1 MLPQG
6 PPLSP
11 SLTLLQSRFGCAIPN
26 SLKRSGSSMARL
38 ASALE
43 FVKLGI
49 EAGTQHSLLHR
60 PFQASTCCWLL
71 ARFGSHNRSNLKT
84 IFLEVDSNRS
94 GAVEFAELHHA
105 FQLSGVNLDPAMI
118 AEVGGSYDTDK
129 DGTLEFDDSFCK
141 CLKKSNNPW
150 NLSVLFWERTAGR
163 RRLSMASC
171 FHPCLVCERLIIR
184 FGQGSLYLTF
194 EQFCSMMIFLKE
206 MKAAF
211 SSLDSKGC
219 GSLDLP
225 ELCTAFWR
233 AGINFP
239 EGLILQ
245 IGATCLTEQSCMC
258 LGHGTMPS
266 GKTFDRDN
274 SGGIEFDEF
283 IQMTAEW
290 HEMWKLQE
298 CFSPN
303 ITADELQRLMGSVRV
318 IYEVI
323 DECVQTLRP
332 FSINTCR
339 WLIAKFG
346 TCQVGERFAQRLS
359 FLERMKVPLPACCFG
374 PPPETC
380 FDARWRRSQQRPS
393 KEDPCGR
400 NYVIIAQVLLA
411 SSGLFGATQ
420 AHCLSTAQSA
430 RSWASESISSWW
442 LGLHEVTYVM
452 AAWAH
457 LACAL
462 SDPGAVP
469 LGALEVLAPEGTSN
483 ESATVR
489 WCGHCQ
495 VAKPPRAHHCSTC
508 QRCIRKMDHHCMWMN
523 NCIGG
528 NNQKHFILFLSYTS
542 LHCLG
547 VVPVSL
553 WCLFALHPP
562 PGEEIPL
569 YAAVSFG
576 SVLSLLLAGC
586 LGRYCLQLLKDQF
599 HSLKKNQTFIEQLQ
613 GTMGETRALR
623 ATVQENLGIVPAVE
637 LGNLCS
643 TLGPRR
649 LTLSALVSGGSS
661 GAFWIIAIGSEV
673 FTLPLLLGQ
682 GDATFQEAKLLLP
695 DGFGD
700 ARCAR
705 GLGTSS
711 SPLVA
716 LGSSQGHVAWW
727 SVADWRL
734 LGRIPP
740 VDAAGVLHLTRV
752 WTRPGVDDPLTPEA
766 FMVAVLDELGKCRL
780 LDLSKGEVLCKI
792 HGQSG
797 LSFWDQPFLF
807 ISDSWGAWVSV
818 ATRDKVWTWDTTTG
832 AFAHSRK
839 PSGHEERMR
848 KASINEVC
856 WQAAD
861 GSAVWQMGEVILD
874 GRWKLPVLLCTPQLL
889 RRDAPR
895 EGHAT
900 EPMIRSLK
908 LEDTEP
914 KVWKTEQL
922 MSSVVAKSGFASFKL
937 TEGKL
942 PSIKDKLARR
952 GSQSATSLT
961 SLPSPGQSPTGLAD
975 SQSMTGSDFRNRRNF
990 KDLARGMDADGN
1002 RLKRAEQYYQLLMRA
1017 KYKKDDADRKA
1028 AEALELQRA
1037 EGAAKVAFR
1046 KLLGMMGETDKRSE
1060 GSTDSEAESDMDDDC
1075 GPLTA
1080 YDGQMKIDIDF
1091 VVVVPHREEKEE
1103 DVFHYPTHPEGLPEQ
1118 SVVQPS
1124 GFDETPPA
1132 SSSSG
1137 ASTPLD
1143 FSDEM
1148 ESLKVELKKA
1158 GKLEEPKG
1166 IAQKENAPTTDA
1178 RGNAI
1183 HGEKTMP
1190 NVWDNPYPE
1199 WSLETGGSMY
1209 FIPNAERYAWC
1220 PSLPPPPPPS
1230 ELGRRRLRLKP
1241 RLPLTLSNHRYK
1253 DEHPNIFPPE
1263 PFSPSEDHYASW
1275 EKKVLTYDLYKS
1287 CVESL
1292 AKMPP
1297 QEFAKDEYKHR
1308 LKFGSVSAASGALRC
1323 FRDLTWLRGLGVHL
1337 ASERP
1342 MAVGVLGVDEGLSF
1356 PQGDSS
1362 AIPSMSSALQLMME
1376 DLSS

>member
-1 MLPQG
+1 M
-6 PPLSP
+6 PL
-11 SLTLLQSRFGCAIPN
+11 
-26 SLKRSGSSMARL
+26 
-38 ASALE
+38 
-43 FVKLGI
+43 
-49 EAGTQHSLLHR
+49 
-60 PFQASTCCWLL
+60 W
-71 ARFGSHNRSNLKT
+71 
-84 IFLEVDSNRS
+84 
-94 GAVEFAELHHA
+94 
-105 FQLSGVNLDPAMI
+105 
-118 AEVGGSYDTDK
+118 
-129 DGTLEFDDSFCK
+129 
-141 CLKKSNNPW
+141 W
-150 NLSVLFWERTAGR
+150 
-163 RRLSMASC
+163 
-171 FHPCLVCERLIIR
+171 
-184 FGQGSLYLTF
+184 
-194 EQFCSMMIFLKE
+194 
-206 MKAAF
+206 
-211 SSLDSKGC
+211 
-219 GSLDLP
+219 
-225 ELCTAFWR
+225 
-233 AGINFP
+233 
-239 EGLILQ
+239 
-245 IGATCLTEQSCMC
+245 
-258 LGHGTMPS
+258 
-266 GKTFDRDN
+266 
-274 SGGIEFDEF
+274 
-283 IQMTAEW
+283 
-290 HEMWKLQE
+290 
-298 CFSPN
+298 
-303 ITADELQRLMGSVRV
+303 
-318 IYEVI
+318 
-323 DECVQTLRP
+323 VQ
-332 FSINTCR
+332 
-339 WLIAKFG
+339 
-346 TCQVGERFAQRLS
+346 
-359 FLERMKVPLPACCFG
+359 
-374 PPPETC
+374 
-380 FDARWRRSQQRPS
+380 
-393 KEDPCGR
+393 DPCGR

-623 ATVQENLGIVPAVE
+623 ATVQEVMGCAPSWRWLLPLPAKANLLHAWQRDGVFYGISAKGGALQLCTSAQLNSWRAVE

-874 GRWKLPVLLCTPQLL
+874 GRWKLPDSQLQVLLLSIQRDLAWPCLEKCRMPPISKPDMGSIKLKPDEPDRLTRERPENERPPIDFDRIEGEKLVEKSLFKL
-889 RRDAPR
+889 R
-895 EGHAT
+895 HAT

-1028 AEALELQRA
+1028 AEAEELQRA

-1308 LKFGSVSAASGALRC
+1308 LKFGSFMEKALGKSRAWKNWRSREDKRFKEEEREMQRERENEARRKLEKEKRLKAAEDALK
-1323 FRDLTWLRGLGVHL
+1323 
-1337 ASERP
+1337 
-1342 MAVGVLGVDEGLSF
+1342 
-1356 PQGDSS
+1356 
-1362 AIPSMSSALQLMME
+1362 LQEE
-1376 DLSS
+1376 DDDW